1 VKLLLDEMFPLE
13 IAVQL
18 RRRGSDVVAV
28 LEREELMR
36 RRDRIVF
43 AAAQEEARAVVTE
56 NRDDFLEIDAEYR
69 RRGYEHHGL
78 VITSRGFSRRGSA
91 GTGQLVMALERFLQ
105 GADEY
110 PLEPSFVRWL
120 Q

>member
-1 VKLLLDEMFPLE
+1 MFPRE

-18 RRRGSDVVAV
+18 RRRGYDAVAV

-56 NRDDFLEIDAEYR
+56 NRDDFLGIDGEYR
-69 RRGYEHHGL
+69 RRDREHHGI
-78 VITSRGFSRRGSA
+78 VITSRRFSRRGSA

-105 GADEY
+105 DAEKY